1 MKEKRFLVVLF
12 CGFMVGFLASCVT
25 KMYRPLA
32 EIANPE
38 IIGTVQ
44 TTFETSIIETIVNG
58 ETVYI
63 KLLEAAKKEYH
74 GTIDVRDITWSKT
87 RTIQDPATYMIL
99 GNEYSASG
107 KVILLSDTS
116 YSVNARIGIEG
127 SLARAAEQ
135 IMASIQP
142 NSRIAIVYVMTSDT
156 STAEYIANEF
166 EYIMVTRGFTI
177 IDRSQLDTIRH
188 EQNLQM
194 SGEVDDD
201 TAVSIGKI
209 VGANIIITGNVT
221 GSGTIKRLR
230 LRALNTE
237 TAQVMAVAS
246 EQF

>member
-1 MKEKRFLVVLF
+1 MKKSFVICVLIIVF
-12 CGFMVGFLASCVT
+12 INSCAT
-25 KMYRPLA
+25 NIYRPLS
-32 EIANPE
+32 EVSNPE

-44 TTFETSIIETIVNG
+44 TTFETAITETIVQG
-58 ETVYI
+58 EAVYI

-74 GTIDVRDITWSKT
+74 GNIDVCDITWSKI
-87 RTIQDPATYMIL
+87 RTIQDPKTFVLL

-107 KVILLSDTS
+107 KVILLGAANNNVKT
-116 YSVNARIGIEG
+116 GIEG

-135 IMASIQP
+135 IMSSIQP
-142 NSRIAIVYVMTSDT
+142 NSRIAIVYVMSPDIDAT
-156 STAEYIANEF
+156 EYIANEL
-166 EYIMVTRGFTI
+166 EYIMVNRGFI
-177 IDRSQLDTIRH
+177 IVDRSQLDSIRQ
-188 EQNLQM
+188 EQNFQL

-221 GSGTIKRLR
+221 GLDATRRLR

-246 EQF
+246 EQL